1 MLNCLIA
8 ASEGLD
14 CLLRLISFIFWVGC
28 CQHGREILRD
38 EGDVG
43 REREVEQYQGV
54 TKQVL
59 RGVEF
64 GCLPLCACVRGV
76 GEGGRW
82 REAAGERSTS
92 VCRDLCSCVQTL
104 WPNTAEEEGEGG

>member
-8 ASEGLD
+8 LSKGLD
-14 CLLRLISFIFWVGC
+14 CLLGLISFIFWVEY
-28 CQHGREILRD
+28 CQHGREIFRD

-43 REREVEQYQGV
+43 REGEVEQYQGV

-64 GCLPLCACVRGV
+64 GRLPLSACVR
-76 GEGGRW
+76 GGRW

-104 WPNTAEEEGEGG
+104 WLNSAEEEGEGG